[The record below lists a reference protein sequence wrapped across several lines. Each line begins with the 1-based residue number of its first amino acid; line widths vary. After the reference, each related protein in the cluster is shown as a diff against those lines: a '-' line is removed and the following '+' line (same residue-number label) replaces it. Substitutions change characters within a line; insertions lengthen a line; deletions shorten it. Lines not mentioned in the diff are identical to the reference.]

1 MPYSAAIMAGG
12 FSRRFGQDK
21 ALFSY
26 QGKAM
31 LEWVA
36 SSFEG
41 LEDVFMVTNR
51 VYPDFSLN
59 SYQDIIKQQG
69 PLSGIHAALNYA
81 KHDWVAIAA
90 CDMPFLTPKYWQTLA
105 QFQTNQH
112 VIMLTQ
118 KAKLEPLAAF
128 YHKACLPVLEQQL
141 QQGKR
146 AIHELIP
153 KLNAQIIPFEIL
165 NLAQDSLKNI
175 NYLEDI
181 AS

>member
-12 FSRRFGQDK
+12 FSQRFGQDK
-21 ALFSY
+21 ALY
-26 QGKAM
+26 GYHGKAM

-41 LEDVFMVTNR
+41 LEDVFIITNR
-51 VYPDFSLN
+51 AYPEFSLC

-105 QFQTNQH
+105 QFQKDQDL
-112 VIMLTQ
+112 IMLTQ

-128 YHKACLPVLEQQL
+128 YHKACLPVIEMQL
-141 QQGKR
+141 QQDKR

-153 KLNAQIIPFEIL
+153 KLNAQIIPFETL
-165 NLAQDSLKNI
+165 KLAQNSLKNI